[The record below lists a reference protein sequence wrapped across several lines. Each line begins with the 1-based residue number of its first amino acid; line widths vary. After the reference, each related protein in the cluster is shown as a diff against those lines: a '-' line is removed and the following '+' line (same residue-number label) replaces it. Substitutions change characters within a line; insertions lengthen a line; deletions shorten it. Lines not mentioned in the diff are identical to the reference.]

1 MLYTPRVWGR
11 RKQGTRQ
18 RKRNGNTPTC
28 VGKTRC
34 SPVNV
39 DINQK
44 HPHVRGEDGAPP
56 KVGLFYVETPPR
68 AWGRPPPQKD
78 QKRHQGN
85 TPTCVGKTA
94 QEAGIS
100 RLAWKHPHVRGEDRN
115 KRRLRLTQAETPPRA
130 WGRRS
135 RHGYQT
141 LVKRN
146 TPTCVG
152 KTGGHCARC
161 VKGQKHPHVRGEDV
175 ANIFKQFSAVET
187 PPRAWGRHCRFIDD
201 TRCRENVK
209 VLTFF

>member
-1 MLYTPRVWGR
+1 MSCREQKRESPQLRKGALLYTPRVWGR

-56 KVGLFYVETPPR
+56 KVGLFSVETPPR

-100 RLAWKHPHVRGEDRN
+100 RLAWKHPHVRGED
-115 KRRLRLTQAETPPRA
+115 
-130 WGRRS
+130 
-135 RHGYQT
+135 
-141 LVKRN
+141 
-146 TPTCVG
+146 
-152 KTGGHCARC
+152 
-161 VKGQKHPHVRGEDV
+161 V

>member
-1 MLYTPRVWGR
+1 MSCREQKRESPQLRKGALLYTPRVWGR

-44 HPHVRGEDGAPP
+44 HPHVRGEDCPRSRHITP
-56 KVGLFYVETPPR
+56 SLETPPR
-68 AWGRPPPQKD
+68 AWGRPEQ
-78 QKRHQGN
+78 
-85 TPTCVGKTA
+85 A
-94 QEAGIS
+94 QAS
-100 RLAWKHPHVRGEDRN
+100 LDA
-115 KRRLRLTQAETPPRA
+115 
-130 WGRRS
+130 S
-135 RHGYQT
+135 
-141 LVKRN
+141 RN